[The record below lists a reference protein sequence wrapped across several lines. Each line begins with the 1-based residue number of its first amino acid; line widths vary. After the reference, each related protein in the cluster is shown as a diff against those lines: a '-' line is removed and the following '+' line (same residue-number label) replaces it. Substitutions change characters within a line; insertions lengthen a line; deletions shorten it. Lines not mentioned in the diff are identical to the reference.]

1 MSQTHDALRRAQGF
15 TLVEVMITL
24 VILGFGILTLALMQL
39 YSIRQGSQGRHTGDS
54 SAIARSYLEQTS
66 RLPWS
71 ALDGAVGTAF
81 VNPGWANLPATATVV
96 NSPNGNATEHSYTIQ
111 WRVTNLDGP
120 PVCLRDVEVR
130 VRWDEEDRTTQKEQ
144 VIGTRRYNEGDASC

>member
-1 MSQTHDALRRAQGF
+1 MSKTTDAPRAAQGF

-71 ALDGAVGTAF
+71 TLTGAVGTAW
-81 VNPGWANLPATATVV
+81 VNPGWASLPGTATLV
-96 NSPNGNATEHSYTIQ
+96 NSPSGGATEHSYTIQ

-130 VRWDEEDRTTQKEQ
+130 VRWSEENRSSQKEQ
-144 VIGTRRYNEGDASC
+144 IIGTRRYNEGDSNC